1 MEKNKNTLEE
11 LLTLY
16 SALNEICQ
24 DYSRMT
30 DGYSLATGDKN
41 FESIPSEI
49 KEMINERQEFFS
61 YRLKV
66 KSLLREK
73 IIEEMKKLDE

>member
-1 MEKNKNTLEE
+1 MNKNVTLDK

-16 SALNEICQ
+16 TAITDICQ

-30 DGYSLATGDKN
+30 DGYSLATGDIK
-41 FESIPSEI
+41 FEEIPEDIRNMI
-49 KEMINERQEFFS
+49 KERQEFFS
-61 YRLKV
+61 YRSKI

-73 IIEEMKKLDE
+73 ILEEMKNYE

>member
-1 MEKNKNTLEE
+1 MKENKKTLEE

-41 FESIPSEI
+41 FESIPREI
-49 KEMINERQEFFS
+49 REMINDRQEFFS

-66 KSLLREK
+66 KSLLRDRIREQ
-73 IIEEMKKLDE
+73 MKKIDE

>member
-1 MEKNKNTLEE
+1 
-11 LLTLY
+11 
-16 SALNEICQ
+16 
-24 DYSRMT
+24 MT

-41 FESIPSEI
+41 FQAIPNEI
-49 KEMINERQEFFS
+49 KEMISERQEFFS

>member
-1 MEKNKNTLEE
+1 MKEKKNTLES

-41 FESIPSEI
+41 FQAIPNEI
-49 KEMINERQEFFS
+49 KEMISERQEFFS